1 MSMEL
6 ESDDF
11 APEAQSGFPGTRSVT
26 IGAVLA
32 ATTPLRWDEAVAV
45 LQELVDVLTSRNRD
59 DIPAFDDVLIDA
71 DGRLTIR
78 DTRRGERGPV
88 AAGRAL
94 HTLLATADVPVTL
107 RLFVTQANAPETHVS
122 LAAFAAGLA
131 YFGKPDRAELIRAI
145 YARYKPTAATA
156 PVPANSAASP
166 QATRTPPASR
176 PAERVSSRG
185 TFRRGLVAEAVIV
198 FLASGGAVGW
208 MLITHGPRST
218 SDATPDSKS
227 ASKASTAPSTKPAAD
242 SSASRVAAMQ
252 RHTPER
258 PVGEARTVQPLVP
271 PRPHVPLSKPESIP
285 VPASAEILRADAGE
299 PLLSPRTALVLAPSL
314 VGKSARETEPA
325 LTSATTRE
333 RAVAAISA
341 AIYSN
346 DDADVQPPVM
356 LYPQLPPL
364 LMVGSASEGLV
375 NRMELVV
382 ASDGSVERVR
392 LVSAPKRMA
401 DMMLLSGAKLWKFTP
416 AVKDGVPVRYRTMVS
431 WTVFP

>member
-1 MSMEL
+1 MEL

-11 APEAQSGFPGTRSVT
+11 APESTTGARAVT
-26 IGAVLA
+26 VGAVLA
-32 ATTPLRWDEAVAV
+32 AATPLHWDEAVAMF
-45 LQELVDVLTSRNRD
+45 QELVDVLTSTNRD

-71 DGRLTIR
+71 EGTLTIR
-78 DTRRGERGPV
+78 GTRRLERGPL

-94 HTLLATADVPVTL
+94 HTLLATADVPVAL
-107 RLFVTQANAPETHVS
+107 RLFVTQANVPETHHS
-122 LAAFAAGLA
+122 LAAFGKGLA

-145 YARYKPTAATA
+145 YARYKPAAATA
-156 PVPANSAASP
+156 SVPPNGAPSP
-166 QATRTPPASR
+166 QPSRTPPPSR
-176 PAERVSSRG
+176 PAERLSSRG
-185 TFRRGLVAEAVIV
+185 TLRRGLVAAALIV
-198 FLASGGAVGW
+198 LFASGGAVGW
-208 MLITHGPRST
+208 LLLTRGPRPA

-227 ASKASTAPSTKPAAD
+227 ASTASTAPSTKPAAG
-242 SSASRVAAMQ
+242 SSASRAAAMQ

-258 PVGEARTVQPLVP
+258 LVGEARTVQPLVP
-271 PRPHVPLSKPESIP
+271 PRPHATLSRPESIP
-285 VPASAEILRADAGE
+285 VPVPDEVLRADADQA
-299 PLLSPRTALVLAPSL
+299 LLSPRTELALAPSL

-325 LTSATTRE
+325 STSATTRA